1 MLVLIQVVG
10 AAIPQNCSLR
20 SRFCWKPQPRSAAD
34 KPTRFERKKPIN
46 ATSVAT
52 KGEVAAKPLGA
63 SSPFSCAKRSAA
75 NYIGC
80 FFRTT
85 KATPDSLV
93 TNRRYSALPAGHYS
107 LRRTLSC
114 NGLLLLLSAWNR
126 IASFPYRKDCR
137 YSACLSL

>member
-1 MLVLIQVVG
+1 MRFWRVLVLIQVVG

-52 KGEVAAKPLGA
+52 KGEVAAKPLGD
-63 SSPFSCAKRSAA
+63 SSPFSCSKRRAA

-80 FFRTT
+80 FFDHKSGVASSCYESSLFLFEGDR
-85 KATPDSLV
+85 AFFICDDSFL
-93 TNRRYSALPAGHYS
+93 
-107 LRRTLSC
+107 
-114 NGLLLLLSAWNR
+114 
-126 IASFPYRKDCR
+126 
-137 YSACLSL
+137 